1 MECGWVIK
9 INGIYNY
16 EKGNL
21 YVYMLPVLYIS
32 IHSQKRKKKKKKL
45 KHIYNKEKLL
55 AITSDSKELKEKL
68 GGSDIYEIYTNH
80 YNFCHKTGKNL

>member
-1 MECGWVIK
+1 MK
-9 INGIYNY
+9 RGIYMCICCQSFTY
-16 EKGNL
+16 
-21 YVYMLPVLYIS
+21 LYIA
-32 IHSQKRKKKKKKL
+32 KKEKKKKKL